1 MQLPA
6 NCLYVSRQS
15 ISASRER
22 DVFLSIP
29 CVDSDGLIG
38 EDEVQVPTSPCCG
51 FVLWQGFFIGIQ
63 SAFLSIKGI
72 SLFRPPL
79 ILCLYGALL
88 HGVNIIL
95 AMVFPKLKY
104 AK

>member
-1 MQLPA
+1 MFHGTAFQHREKEMFFYRFRVLTPMGKLERMKFRCQPLPVA
-6 NCLYVSRQS
+6 
-15 ISASRER
+15 AS
-22 DVFLSIP
+22 
-29 CVDSDGLIG
+29 
-38 EDEVQVPTSPCCG
+38 CCG
-51 FVLWQGFFIGIQ
+51 RDFFIGIQ

-79 ILCLYGALL
+79 ILCLYGALW